1 MVVARK
7 IAYNVLVSTV
17 TKVLSTILALV
28 SIGFITRYL
37 GKEGFG
43 NYATVLAFLS
53 FFTAIA
59 DLGLYFIATR
69 EISRDGAHE
78 AHILGNI
85 FAIRLVSSA
94 VVFLAS
100 PLVVYFFDYPAE
112 VKRGIIIAAAS
123 FMFSSSYQILNGVF
137 QKNLAMD
144 KVAVSEL
151 LGKIV
156 QVIFVIGA
164 IQLKLGFDWIMLALL
179 ANMMVNF
186 GVIYLF
192 LKKYI
197 IIKLQFDFVYW
208 KSFLKES
215 LPMGIAAVIAFIY
228 FKMDTILLSVMKSS
242 ADVGIYNVAYKVLEN
257 ITFFPAMIAG
267 LVMPIMAK
275 NIFSNR
281 ERFLEVT
288 NKTLKVFFLLI
299 VPLIVG
305 VSFLADDIIRLIG
318 GSGFFESGR
327 VLQILVFALALIFF
341 GQLLNTILIVG
352 NLQKKL
358 MWILGGVA
366 IFNIGANLFFI
377 PSYSY
382 MASSY
387 ISVATELLVVLLTGY
402 VVMVEIK
409 YIPQTEGFLKI
420 MGAGLLM
427 ASFLYSFRALNFFVL
442 ALGSS
447 AIYFIFLWLF
457 KAVKTEELTSLI
469 RKN

>member
-28 SIGFITRYL
+28 AIGFITRYL

-53 FFTAIA
+53 FFAAIA

-69 EISRDGAHE
+69 EISREGADE
-78 AHILGNI
+78 EHILGNI

-94 VVFLAS
+94 VVFIAS

-151 LGKIV
+151 VGKMT

-164 IQLKLGFDWIMLALL
+164 IKLKLGFDWIMVALL
-179 ANMMVNF
+179 VNMMVNF
-186 GVIYLF
+186 GVIYF
-192 LKKYI
+192 LIKKYI
-197 IIKLQFDFVYW
+197 TIKLQFDFVYW
-208 KSFLKES
+208 KGFLRES
-215 LPMGIAAVIAFIY
+215 LPMGIAAVISFVY

-242 ADVGIYNVAYKVLEN
+242 AEVGIYNVAYKVLEN
-257 ITFFPAMIAG
+257 ITFFPAMIVG

-275 NIFSNR
+275 NIFSDR
-281 ERFLEVT
+281 ERFMDVS

-305 VSFLADDIIRLIG
+305 VSFLADDIIQLIG
-318 GSGFFESGR
+318 GSGFFEAGG
-327 VLQILVFALALIFF
+327 VLRILVFALALIFF
-341 GQLLNTILIVG
+341 GQLFNTILIVG

-366 IFNIGANLFFI
+366 IFNIGANLLFI
-377 PSYSY
+377 PTYSY
-382 MASSY
+382 IASSY
-387 ISVATELLVVLLTGY
+387 ISVITEFLVVLLTGY
-402 VVMVEIK
+402 VVIVEIK
-409 YIPQTEGFLKI
+409 YLPQTKGFLKI
-420 MGAGLLM
+420 LGAGLLM
-427 ASFLYSFRALNFFVL
+427 AVFLYVFKNLNFFLL
-442 ALGSS
+442 AASS
-447 AIYFIFLWLF
+447 SGIYFVCLWLL
-457 KAVKTEELTSLI
+457 KAVETEELTSLI